1 MARERIEEVALLR
14 ALAFFAIVMQ
24 HSIAEYIYR
33 ADILQPDAVMLGMLF
48 HFTRFGTPA
57 FVFLSGVILIYNY
70 SDKLAYGPYLRKRFN
85 DILAPFLAWT
95 VIYWATISMVMDY
108 SFADLNTWRELG
120 RQLLKPT
127 YGYHLWFI
135 PMIFQFY
142 LLLPLL
148 LKLAAPLRRFAMGE
162 PDRAVRRTAW
172 LLVLAAAAY
181 GALMWFSYY
190 RAGAS
195 ASAAGGLWEW
205 LLVNRNMWFVFYFFY
220 FMLGAV
226 CAYGLARF
234 REAAVRSLVWNGLL
248 FIGLYVWIGYE
259 LLGLSMEDMKLG
271 ASTYLRPVTFLL
283 IVSQLLAAYGAVVV
297 LDRHGGMFKKWL
309 AFIGKHSFGGFL
321 AHAYVL
327 MFVSF
332 YTRQFELA
340 GYHLPAAVLTFVV
353 VAAVSIGLSKAA
365 SLLPFG
371 WLLVGAQGR
380 RRPKRP
386 AGTGAVVPAPHKGT
400 GIGDSR

>member
-14 ALAFFAIVMQ
+14 ALAFLAIVMQ

-48 HFTRFGTPA
+48 HFTRFGTPT
-57 FVFLSGVILIYNY
+57 FVFLSGVILFYNY
-70 SDKLAYGPYLRKRFN
+70 TDKLDYGSYARKRFKE
-85 DILAPFLAWT
+85 IFAPFLVWT
-95 VIYWATISMVMDY
+95 VIYWATISLVMDY

-135 PMIFQFY
+135 LMIFQFY
-142 LLLPLL
+142 LLLPWL
-148 LKLAAPLRRFAMGE
+148 LKLAAPLRRLATGR
-162 PDRAVRRTAW
+162 PDRAFQRTVW
-172 LLVLAAAAY
+172 LLVIAAAAY
-181 GALMWFSYY
+181 GVLMWFSYY
-190 RAGAS
+190 RAGAA

-205 LLVNRNMWFVFYFFY
+205 LLVYRNMWFVFYFFY

-259 LLGLSMEDMKLG
+259 LLGLSMQDMKLG
-271 ASTYLRPVTFLL
+271 ASTYLRPITFVL

-297 LDRHGGMFKKWL
+297 LDRHGGVFKKML
-309 AFIGKHSFGGFL
+309 AFVGKHSFGGFL
-321 AHAYVL
+321 AHAYIL

-332 YTRQFELA
+332 YTRQVELA

-353 VAAVSIGLSKAA
+353 VAAASIGLSKAA
-365 SLLPFG
+365 SLVPFG
-371 WLLVGAQGR
+371 WLLVGSQGR
-380 RRPKRP
+380 WRRKPT
-386 AGTGAVVPAPHKGT
+386 AGTGAG
-400 GIGDSR
+400 G